1 MDNSFLRFENKKE
14 KRNGGYAQDF
24 RKLNHSS
31 SQPLFY
37 RTKDSSNKNILL
49 KKLKNN
55 YNSDKKSLIFPYLN
69 HNKSQTLN
77 SIESSYQNNN
87 SSIYTKNT
95 NNSNKKS
102 IRLKMIKTGVK
113 NQMDDVKKKISK
125 LIDDKLA
132 AALGNKK
139 MMEEIMKKRM
149 IAKMR
154 RRFNQELYRERSLD
168 DLKLRREFDE
178 IEKSRENIRQMRK
191 KMLYDIKS
199 RQIEDLENFINS
211 QQQNMYMNPYSFM
224 PPQFFLN
231 AFNQNPTGDLMKFLL
246 FKKIMQEERDLIP
259 LQYLSAMGFPLP
271 LFYPPKPV
279 FKIKKPKQRTY
290 KISFAQPRPIIIKE
304 SSKFLKNKT
313 KSNKSTDSPKG
324 IPFQDPLESYLAMI
338 QKLRK
343 KTQAV
348 QNESVDDKKKSKS
361 SKDKKKEEEDEEK
374 EENDEKESEEGD
386 KTGSEEKSGGE
397 EKSGSENNEEGN
409 GEDEEGDEGSKNEE

>member
-1 MDNSFLRFENKKE
+1 MDDSFLRLQNKKE
-14 KRNGGYAQDF
+14 KRNGGNAQDF
-24 RKLNHSS
+24 RRLNHSS

-37 RTKDSSNKNILL
+37 RTKDSSNKEILL

-69 HNKSQTLN
+69 QNKSQTLN

-102 IRLKMIKTGVK
+102 IRLKLIKTGVK

-168 DLKLRREFDE
+168 NLKLRREFDE

-199 RQIEDLENFINS
+199 RQIEDLEDFINS
-211 QQQNMYMNPYSFM
+211 QQQNMYMNPYSFI

-259 LQYLSAMGFPLP
+259 FQYLSAMGFPLP

-279 FKIKKPKQRTY
+279 FKIKRPKQRTY

-348 QNESVDDKKKSKS
+348 PNEADDDKKKPKP
-361 SKDKKKEEEDEEK
+361 DKKKEKEDK
-374 EENDEKESEEGD
+374 ENDEKESEGDD

-397 EKSGSENNEEGN
+397 EKSGNENDEEGN

>member
-1 MDNSFLRFENKKE
+1 MDNSFLRLQNKKE
-14 KRNGGYAQDF
+14 KRNGGYGQDF
-24 RKLNHSS
+24 RRLNHSS

-37 RTKDSSNKNILL
+37 HTKDSSNKSILL

-55 YNSDKKSLIFPYLN
+55 YNSDKKNLIFPYLN
-69 HNKSQTLN
+69 NNKNQAMN
-77 SIESSYQNNN
+77 SIESSYHNNN

-95 NNSNKKS
+95 DNSNKKS
-102 IRLKMIKTGVK
+102 IRLKLIKTGVK

-154 RRFNQELYRERSLD
+154 KRFHQELYRERSLD

-199 RQIEDLENFINS
+199 RQIEDLENFITS
-211 QQQNMYMNPYSFM
+211 QQQNMYMNPYSFI

-231 AFNQNPTGDLMKFLL
+231 PFNQDSTGDLMKFIL
-246 FKKIMQEERDLIP
+246 FKRIMQEERDLIP

-271 LFYPPKPV
+271 MFYPPKPV
-279 FKIKKPKQRTY
+279 FKIKRPKQRTY

-304 SSKFLKNKT
+304 SSKFLKKKT
-313 KSNKSTDSPKG
+313 NNKSTDSPKG

-348 QNESVDDKKKSKS
+348 PNRADDDKKKSKS
-361 SKDKKKEEEDEEK
+361 PKDKKEKDDEEDEK
-374 EENDEKESEEGD
+374 DDKESDEGD
-386 KTGSEEKSGGE
+386 KTGSEEKSGEE
-397 EKSGSENNEEGN
+397 EKSGSENNKEGD
-409 GEDEEGDEGSKNEE
+409 GDDEEGGEGSNNEEEE

>member
-1 MDNSFLRFENKKE
+1 MDNSFLTLQNKKE
-14 KRNGGYAQDF
+14 KRNGGYGQDF
-24 RKLNHSS
+24 RRLNHSS

-37 RTKDSSNKNILL
+37 HTKDSSNKSILL

-55 YNSDKKSLIFPYLN
+55 YNSDKKNLIFPYLN
-69 HNKSQTLN
+69 NNKNQTMN
-77 SIESSYQNNN
+77 SIESSYHNNN

-95 NNSNKKS
+95 DNSNKKS
-102 IRLKMIKTGVK
+102 IRLKLIKTGMK

-139 MMEEIMKKRM
+139 MMEEIMKKQM

-154 RRFNQELYRERSLD
+154 KRFHQELYRERSLD

-191 KMLYDIKS
+191 KMLYDIKN

-211 QQQNMYMNPYSFM
+211 QQQNMYMNPYSFI

-231 AFNQNPTGDLMKFLL
+231 PFNQDSTGDLMKFIL
-246 FKKIMQEERDLIP
+246 FKRIMQEERDLIP

-271 LFYPPKPV
+271 MFYPPKPV
-279 FKIKKPKQRTY
+279 FKIKRPKQRTY

-304 SSKFLKNKT
+304 SSKFLKKKT
-313 KSNKSTDSPKG
+313 NNKSTDSPKG

-348 QNESVDDKKKSKS
+348 PNRADDDKKKSKS
-361 SKDKKKEEEDEEK
+361 PKDKKEKDDEEDEK
-374 EENDEKESEEGD
+374 DDKESDEGD
-386 KTGSEEKSGGE
+386 KTGSEEKSGEE
-397 EKSGSENNEEGN
+397 EKSGSENNKEGD
-409 GEDEEGDEGSKNEE
+409 GDDEEGGEGSNNEEEE

>member
-1 MDNSFLRFENKKE
+1 MDNSFLTLQNKKE
-14 KRNGGYAQDF
+14 NRKGGYPQDF
-24 RKLNHSS
+24 RGLNRSS
-31 SQPLFY
+31 SLPLFY
-37 RTKDSSNKNILL
+37 HTKDNPNKNILL

-55 YNSDKKSLIFPYLN
+55 YNSDKKNLIFPYLN
-69 HNKSQTLN
+69 QNKSQTMN
-77 SIESSYQNNN
+77 SMESSCQNNN

-95 NNSNKKS
+95 DNSNKKS
-102 IRLKMIKTGVK
+102 IRLKLIKTGVK

-149 IAKMR
+149 IDKMR
-154 RRFNQELYRERSLD
+154 RRFKQELYRERSLD

-199 RQIEDLENFINS
+199 RQIEDLKDFINS
-211 QQQNMYMNPYSFM
+211 QQQKMYMNPYSFI

-231 AFNQNPTGDLMKFLL
+231 PFNQDSTGDLMKFLL
-246 FKKIMQEERDLIP
+246 FKKIFQEERDLLP

-271 LFYPPKPV
+271 LFYPPKPI

-304 SSKFLKNKT
+304 PSGFYKNKT
-313 KSNKSTDSPKG
+313 RSKKSTDSPKG

-348 QNESVDDKKKSKS
+348 PNKSDDEKKKTKS
-361 SKDKKKEEEDEEK
+361 SKEKKKEEKD
-374 EENDEKESEEGD
+374 EENDEKDSEGGD
-386 KTGSEEKSGGE
+386 KSGSEEKSGGE
-397 EKSGSENNEEGN
+397 KSGNDDNDEGS
-409 GEDEEGDEGSKNEE
+409 GEDEKGDEGGKNEE

>member
-1 MDNSFLRFENKKE
+1 MDNSFLRLQNKKE
-14 KRNGGYAQDF
+14 NRNGGYAKDF
-24 RKLNHSS
+24 RGLNHSS

-37 RTKDSSNKNILL
+37 HTNDSSNKNILL
-49 KKLKNN
+49 KKLKHN
-55 YNSDKKSLIFPYLN
+55 YNSDKKTLNFPYLN
-69 HNKSQTLN
+69 HNKSQTMN

-102 IRLKMIKTGVK
+102 IRLKMIKTSVK

-139 MMEEIMKKRM
+139 MMEEIMKKRI

-154 RRFNQELYRERSLD
+154 KRFNQQLYRERSLD

-199 RQIEDLENFINS
+199 RQIEDLEDFINS
-211 QQQNMYMNPYSFM
+211 QKQNMYMNPYSFI

-231 AFNQNPTGDLMKFLL
+231 PFNQDSTGDLMKFLL
-246 FKKIMQEERDLIP
+246 FKRIMQEERDLIP

-271 LFYPPKPV
+271 MFYPPKPV
-279 FKIKKPKQRTY
+279 FKIKRPKQRTY

-304 SSKFLKNKT
+304 SSKFLKNKS

-324 IPFQDPLESYLAMI
+324 IPFQDPLESYLGMI

-343 KTQAV
+343 KSQAV
-348 QNESVDDKKKSKS
+348 QNEADDDKKKSKS
-361 SKDKKKEEEDEEK
+361 SKDKKKEEEDEGD
-374 EENDEKESEEGD
+374 DEKESEGDD

-409 GEDEEGDEGSKNEE
+409 GKDEEGDEGSKNEE